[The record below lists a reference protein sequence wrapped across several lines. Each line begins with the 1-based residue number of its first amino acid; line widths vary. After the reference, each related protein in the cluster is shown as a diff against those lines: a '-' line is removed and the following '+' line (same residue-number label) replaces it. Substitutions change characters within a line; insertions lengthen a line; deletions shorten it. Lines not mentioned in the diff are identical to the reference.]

1 MCSVYLI
8 RLITHFR
15 LSLQY
20 FYILSPS
27 LLHGPY
33 FYVYVFVG
41 CESLF
46 TNNPLHLMLITM
58 VVMPF
63 VFWPLHVIYYEFQL
77 YAMLYRICLRDIDSD
92 PVENE

>member
-1 MCSVYLI
+1 
-8 RLITHFR
+8 
-15 LSLQY
+15 
-20 FYILSPS
+20 
-27 LLHGPY
+27 
-33 FYVYVFVG
+33 
-41 CESLF
+41 
-46 TNNPLHLMLITM
+46 M